1 MLLMSV
7 YLFPPPELSARPIRG
22 SRALFPVCRIFCVG
36 RNYEAHAR
44 EMGST
49 ADRSAPF
56 YFTKAAFHCTP
67 SGATVPYVSGT
78 GNLHHEIE
86 LVAAIGTAGF
96 RIAEADALKHVF
108 GYACGFDMTR
118 RDLQEA
124 AKQQQRPW
132 DVGKDFEHSAVLSE
146 IVAADECGHI
156 VAGEIGLRL
165 NGEVKQLADVSELVH
180 PVAALVSDLSRYY
193 HLQAGDLIYTG
204 TPAGVGPV
212 QPGDRIEGWVAGV
225 GAVTLNIAL
234 ESE

>member
-1 MLLMSV
+1 MSG
-7 YLFPPPELSARPIRG
+7 YLFPPPALPAAPIRG
-22 SRALFPVCRIFCVG
+22 RDVLLPLHRIFCVG

-49 ADRSAPF
+49 ADRAAPF
-56 YFTKAAFHCTP
+56 YFTKSACVYTP
-67 SGATVPYVSGT
+67 SGATVPYAPGT
-78 GNLHHEIE
+78 SNLQHEIE
-86 LVAAIGTAGF
+86 LVAVIGTAGF
-96 RIAEADALKHVF
+96 QISQADALQHVF

-124 AKQQQRPW
+124 AKNQQRPW
-132 DVGKDFEHSAVLSE
+132 DLGKNFEHSAVLSE
-146 IVAADECGHI
+146 IVAAQDCGHI

-165 NGEVKQLADVSELVH
+165 NGVVKQLADVSTMVH

-212 QPGDRIEGWVAGV
+212 QPGDCIEGWVAGV
-225 GAVTLNIAL
+225 GTVTLNIGRMPG
-234 ESE
+234 